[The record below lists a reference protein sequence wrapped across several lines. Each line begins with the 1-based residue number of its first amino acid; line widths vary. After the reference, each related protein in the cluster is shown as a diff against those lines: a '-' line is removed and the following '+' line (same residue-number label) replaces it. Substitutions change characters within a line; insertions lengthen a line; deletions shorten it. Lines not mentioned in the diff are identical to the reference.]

1 MKTSD
6 TFSTE
11 RFGLLIKQH
20 LIHNYR
26 MLIVSL
32 VGFSGGLFMLLLVI
46 QAINEFD
53 TWSKDAFFGTF
64 FTIFIGTALLYTG
77 TSFPGLR
84 TREKSYSYLLNPA
97 SLLEKFLFE
106 LISRILLFIIVIPL
120 LYWAIF
126 NVEGYFLQAIYS
138 RFQFVSHSFTELPFL
153 ELDVPKDSTLVYWA
167 IAMPFAFGLL
177 IFTLP
182 FTGASVFMKYPL
194 PKTLFAVA
202 IVFFFHLFLVFF
214 FLEILDFGKGPG
226 NGRVLGLD
234 AEGAIKFFTTYAV
247 IANVVLLTAAYF
259 KLKEREA

>member
-1 MKTSD
+1 MKISD
-6 TFSTE
+6 TFSIE

-46 QAINEFD
+46 QAVNQFD
-53 TWSKDAFFGTF
+53 TWCQDAFSGTF
-64 FTIFIGTALLYTG
+64 ITIFIGTALLYAG

-97 SLLEKFLFE
+97 SVFEKFLFE
-106 LISRILLFIIVIPL
+106 LISRILLFIILIPL
-120 LYWAIF
+120 LYWVIF
-126 NVEGYFLQAIYS
+126 NVEGIFLHAIYPK
-138 RFQFVSHSFTELPFL
+138 FQFTSQSFDLPFL
-153 ELDVPKDSTLVYWA
+153 ELHVPEDSSLTYWA
-167 IAMPFAFGLL
+167 IAMPLAFGFM

-182 FTGASVFMKYPL
+182 FTGASIFMKYPL
-194 PKTLFAVA
+194 PKTLFVVA
-202 IVFFFHLFLVFF
+202 IVFFFHVLLVFF
-214 FLEILDFGKGPG
+214 FLEILDFGKGTG
-226 NGRVLGLD
+226 NERVLGMD

-247 IANVVLLTAAYF
+247 IAHVVLLTAAYF